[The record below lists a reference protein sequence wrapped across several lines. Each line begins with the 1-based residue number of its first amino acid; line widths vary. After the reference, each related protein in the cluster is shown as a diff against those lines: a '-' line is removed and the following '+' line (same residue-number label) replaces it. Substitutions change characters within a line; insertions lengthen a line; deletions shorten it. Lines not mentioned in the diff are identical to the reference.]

1 MKASKL
7 DFLKGALVK
16 NTLKLTSGSVINYI
30 IPIVTTPILT
40 RIFTPS
46 DYGVW
51 GIFSS
56 IATILTVFVCGGY
69 EYAIVESDTEQERN
83 NIVKLCA
90 GICTLLNV
98 LLLLV
103 FFIMRSLG
111 SSLFDIGDLIFL
123 IPLYLALT
131 GYLSVLQNYSNAHQ
145 FYKSLALSQIIAGL
159 TLALFRIVFGLL
171 KIQYGLVYGA
181 ILSSF
186 ATLGYLYIPS
196 LKSGLKVFSIT
207 DFSSVKEAV
216 VKYKNYPL
224 FDAPSTFIVYLS
236 NNIPVLLL
244 SRYFGKDLLGGY
256 TMVLQLLLLPMS
268 FIGVNMGR
276 VFFQQ
281 ISNDK
286 TIIPTT
292 SRQVYKISFY
302 LGLAIIVFFLLGG
315 DYLLYWVLG
324 REWSI
329 AGEYALYLSL
339 WSFFTISYAPLKPI
353 YRVKKKQNVQM
364 IIMLIAFVIQ
374 TSYLIIAAPLFNNI
388 SYVILFYSIVCS
400 LFKIIEGV
408 VLKKMCNLSIG
419 KDSSLLLVSIVVF
432 AIWIVRSMFRVGIL

>member
-1 MKASKL
+1 MKL
-7 DFLKGALVK
+7 EILKGALIK
-16 NTLKLTSGSVINYI
+16 NTLKLTSGSVINYV

-69 EYAIVESDTEQERN
+69 EYAIVEAEDEIERN
-83 NIVKLCA
+83 KVVKMCV
-90 GICTLLNV
+90 GICTVFN
-98 LLLLV
+98 LLLTIV
-103 FFIMRSLG
+103 FFVMRLFG
-111 SSLFDIGDLIFL
+111 SSLFAIGDLIFL
-123 IPLYLALT
+123 VPLYLLLT
-131 GYLSVLQNYSNAHQ
+131 GLLSVLQNYLNSHEY
-145 FYKSLALSQIIAGL
+145 YKSLAFSQVVAGV
-159 TLALFRIVFGLL
+159 TLALFRIVLGVLNI
-171 KIQYGLVYGA
+171 KDGLVYGA
-181 ILSSF
+181 LLSSII
-186 ATLGYLYIPS
+186 TVVYLYFPS
-196 LKSGLKVFSIT
+196 LKGGLSLFTQVPLDSL
-207 DFSSVKEAV
+207 KELI

-244 SRYFGKDLLGGY
+244 SQYFGKDLLGGY

-268 FIGVNMGR
+268 FIGANMGR

-286 TIIPTT
+286 NIIAHT
-292 SRQVYKISFY
+292 SRQVYRISFL
-302 LGLAIIVFFLLGG
+302 LGLAIIVFFLIGG
-315 DYLLYWVLG
+315 DYLLYRILG
-324 REWSI
+324 NDWSI

-364 IIMLIAFVIQ
+364 IIMIIALVVQTTYLLIAANNFVNISFVI
-374 TSYLIIAAPLFNNI
+374 F
-388 SYVILFYSIVCS
+388 FYSIVCS
-400 LFKIIEGV
+400 VFKIIEGV
-408 VLKKMCNLSIG
+408 VLKNLCGLPIR
-419 KDSSLLLVSIVVF
+419 KNTLLQVVSAIVVVVWG
-432 AIWIVRSMFRVGIL
+432 IRSALRIGLI

>member
-1 MKASKL
+1 MNTDIIKV
-7 DFLKGALVK
+7 ALIK
-16 NTLKLTSGSVINYI
+16 NTLKLTSGSVINYV

-40 RIFTPS
+40 RIFSPA

-69 EYAIVESDTEQERN
+69 EYAIVESENEEERN
-83 NIVKLCA
+83 NVVKLCV
-90 GICTLLNV
+90 GICTIFN
-98 LLLLV
+98 LLLTLF
-103 FFIMRSLG
+103 FFIMRLLG
-111 SSLFDIGDLIFL
+111 SSLFEIGDLIFL
-123 IPLYLALT
+123 VPLYLLLT
-131 GYLSVLQNYSNAHQ
+131 GFLSILQNYSNAHE
-145 FYKSLALSQIIAGL
+145 FYKTLAVSQIVAGVTLALS
-159 TLALFRIVFGLL
+159 RIVLGLL
-171 KIQYGLVYGA
+171 NIQNGLVYGA
-181 ILSSF
+181 ALSSII
-186 ATLGYLYIPS
+186 TVIYLYFPS
-196 LKSGLKVFSIT
+196 LKGGLSLFTQTSSGSLKELI
-207 DFSSVKEAV
+207 

-268 FIGVNMGR
+268 FIGANMGR

-286 TIIPTT
+286 SMIAPT
-292 SRQVYKISFY
+292 SHQVYKISFL

-315 DYLLYWVLG
+315 DYLLYWILG
-324 REWSI
+324 HDWSI

-364 IIMLIAFVIQ
+364 IIMIIALIVQTTYLLLAAKTFDNISFVIL
-374 TSYLIIAAPLFNNI
+374 Y
-388 SYVILFYSIVCS
+388 YSIVCS
-400 LFKIIEGV
+400 VFKIVEGI
-408 VLKKMCNLSIG
+408 VLKKLCGLPVRKNT
-419 KDSSLLLVSIVVF
+419 SLQIVSVIVV
-432 AIWIVRSMFRVGIL
+432 AVWIVRSMLRVGLI

>member
-1 MKASKL
+1 MKL
-7 DFLKGALVK
+7 DILKGALVK

-40 RIFTPS
+40 RIFSPA

-56 IATILTVFVCGGY
+56 ISTILTVFVCGGY
-69 EYAIVESDTEQERN
+69 EYAIVESESEEERN
-83 NIVKLCA
+83 NVVKLCV
-90 GICTLLNV
+90 GICTVFNILLT
-98 LLLLV
+98 LV
-103 FFIMRSLG
+103 FFIMRLFG
-111 SSLFDIGDLIFL
+111 SSLFEIGDLVFL
-123 IPLYLALT
+123 VPLYLLLT
-131 GYLSVLQNYSNAHQ
+131 GFLSILQNYSNAHE
-145 FYKSLALSQIIAGL
+145 FYKTLAVSQIVAGV
-159 TLALFRIVFGLL
+159 TLAVFRIILGLL
-171 KIQYGLVYGA
+171 NIQNGLVYGA
-181 ILSSF
+181 VLSSII
-186 ATLGYLYIPS
+186 TVVYLYYPS
-196 LKSGLKVFSIT
+196 LKGGLSLFSQTTSGSLKQLI
-207 DFSSVKEAV
+207 

-244 SRYFGKDLLGGY
+244 SQYFGKDLLGGY

-268 FIGVNMGR
+268 FIGANMGR

-286 TIIPTT
+286 NIIAPT
-292 SRQVYKISFY
+292 SRQVYRISFL

-315 DYLLYWVLG
+315 DYLLYWILG
-324 REWSI
+324 HDWSI

-364 IIMLIAFVIQ
+364 IIM
-374 TSYLIIAAPLFNNI
+374 IIALVVQTTYLLVAANTFDNI
-388 SYVILFYSIVCS
+388 SYVILYYSIVCS
-400 LFKIIEGV
+400 VFKIVEGV
-408 VLKKMCNLSIG
+408 VLKKLCGLPIRKNTALQI
-419 KDSSLLLVSIVVF
+419 VSVIVV
-432 AIWIVRSMFRVGIL
+432 AVWIVRSMLRVG